1 MKRARLLVAAI
12 VATLLVATQIPSSPI
27 RFDPL
32 DAQTALAVDPAVTI
46 SLAGPTN
53 VAAGDVVQYTITV
66 HNNTASPQ
74 LGASVA
80 FNINGSANLLTGTQ
94 YIGSDAYNCVA
105 LAPGNVPTIAKCDPI
120 NLGPNQNISFH
131 FSVRVNSNVP
141 CGFAFDAII
150 DLNSTQ
156 PNPPTPATW
165 SNAVH
170 TVVGCNVDM
179 SAMKTGPATVGQ
191 NGLIIYSAWAINNGG
206 GTAHTIVATDPI
218 PAGLTFSPADS
229 SSSCTQQGNNIVCTA
244 STLTVADQKVGWNIA
259 FRVPANATCGA
270 QYNNTFSVQAAENDP
285 IPANNTQTTPVVTTV
300 SCQTS
305 NADLSVTKTGTP
317 TTVVRG
323 NNVTYTVNATNAGP
337 AAVNNV
343 VVRDTIPAGVTF
355 VPAASSNLCSQNGG
369 EIVCTNFSLASG
381 ETRPLTIVFNVPQIA
396 NCTDS
401 QIQNIVNIA
410 PAQAANVVDP
420 NANNNSNANNPTV
433 TNVQCGTV
441 VQQFTVTKT
450 DNRQTAAPGETLF
463 YTITI
468 INNLST
474 QATGVT
480 VTDTLNPALSFIAAS
495 DGGTAAGQIVT
506 WNNLTV
512 PANGQKTITL
522 NARIADATGNGTV
535 ISNTAVVNGSFTGS
549 DNTTVS
555 GNGTGQQFTVTKT
568 DNKLTAAPGETLA
581 YTIVITNTLNTQ
593 ATGVS
598 VVDVLNSNL
607 TFQSAS
613 DGGTANGQ
621 TVTWSNLTIGANS
634 SRTLVLYAVVNNNA
648 VNGTVIANTAT
659 VNSSFTGT
667 DTTTVS
673 TGNNGQQFTV
683 AKTDNKTT
691 AAPGETLTYTITIT
705 NLFNTQATNV
715 TVTDAVPAGV
725 TALAASDGGTAN
737 GQTITWSNIT
747 VPANGTKT
755 LTLVAS
761 VNNNVANGT
770 VLTNT
775 ATVNNAF
782 TATDITTV
790 STGNTGQQF
799 TVTKTDNQTTVT
811 PGQTY
816 SYTIIITNNFGTQA
830 TGVTV
835 TDALPSNISFVS
847 ASDGGTLNGSTVTWS
862 NLTVNANSTRT
873 LTLTVRVNDNAP
885 NGFVISNSAVVNGSF
900 TGTDTTTIGGGG
912 TGNLSITKTDG
923 RTTVGV
929 NETLTYTITL
939 TNSSSTSVSNVSIT
953 DTLPTGQLTFIS
965 ASDGGTLNGSIVT
978 WTGLFVGANSTRS
991 VTLQARTNSN
1001 LTNGTQIY
1009 NSATVST
1016 GGTAT
1021 DVSSVTNGGTG
1032 GTDTCTITIT
1042 DSPDPV
1048 QPGELLTYTIRIT
1061 NNTSNSTSNQTANFV
1076 LPSGVNY
1083 LSSSSGGDERNGLI
1097 TWNNQFLSSFETRV
1111 FTVTGRVSNSAD
1123 DGDTLR
1129 SSAYCGG
1136 SSDDESTRV
1145 RDDDDD
1151 NDDDRECDDGRDND
1165 GDGYRDYP
1173 SDPGCSSRN
1182 DDSEDSDDD
1191 DHNFAQCDDGRDND
1205 GDGYRDYP
1213 SDPDCSSR
1221 NDNSEF
1227 NDNNGGND
1235 QSNVSVQKTAD
1246 RTVATPGESI
1256 FYTITIR
1263 NTSQS
1268 PAQNLVVQDIYQPN
1282 QLTVSDL
1289 GSGVANAGSI
1299 RWTIPSLAPGEVRT
1313 FSYRATVNGGVP
1325 FGQAITNSVSVTA
1338 SNLNGTANA
1347 VTTIYTSQPLP
1358 QTGPGDFFSPLENTA
1373 AFLSPFRGGA
1383 SGGTPG
1389 IVWATVVLMGL
1400 AGGVG
1405 VGRKFFI

>member
-1 MKRARLLVAAI
+1 MKRIRLLVAAI
-12 VATLLVATQIPSSPI
+12 VATFLVATQIPSSPFL
-27 RFDPL
+27 FDPL
-32 DAQTALAVDPAVTI
+32 DAQPALAVDPAVTI

-53 VAAGDVVQYTITV
+53 VAASDVVQYTITV

-80 FNINGSANLLTGTQ
+80 FNINGSADLLTGTQ

-131 FSVRVNSNVP
+131 FSVRANSNVP

-150 DLNSTQ
+150 DLNSTA

-179 SAMKTGPATVGQ
+179 SAMKTGPASVGQ

-206 GTAHTIVATDPI
+206 GTAHNIVATDPI
-218 PAGLTFSPADS
+218 PAGLTFSSADS
-229 SSSCTQQGNNIVCTA
+229 SSSCSQQGNNIVCTA
-244 STLTVADQKVGWNIA
+244 ASLTVADMKVGWNIA
-259 FRVPANATCGA
+259 FRVPANATCGST
-270 QYNNTFSVQAAENDP
+270 YNNTLNVVATETDP
-285 IPANNTQTTPVVTTV
+285 VPANNTQTTPVVTTV
-300 SCQTS
+300 NCQAS
-305 NADLSVTKTGTP
+305 NADLSITKTGTP
-317 TTVVRG
+317 ATVTRG
-323 NNVTYTVNATNAGP
+323 NNVTYTINATNNGP
-337 AAVNNV
+337 SAVNNV
-343 VVRDTIPAGVTF
+343 VVRDTMPAGVTY
-355 VPAASSNLCSQNGG
+355 VPAASSSLCAQNGS

-381 ETRPLTIVFNVPQIA
+381 ETKPLTVVFNVPQIA
-396 NCTDS
+396 NCTNS

-410 PAQAANVVDP
+410 PAQSANVVDP

-433 TNVQCGTV
+433 TNVECGTV
-441 VQQFTVTKT
+441 AQQFTVTKT

-463 YTITI
+463 YVITIT
-468 INNLST
+468 NNLST
-474 QATGVT
+474 QATGVS
-480 VTDTLNPALSFIAAS
+480 VTDTLNPALTFLSAS

-512 PANGQKTITL
+512 PANSQKTITL
-522 NARIADATGNGTV
+522 NARIGDATGNGTV

-598 VVDVLNSNL
+598 VVDILNSNL

-613 DGGTANGQ
+613 DGGTANSQ

-634 SRTLVLYAVVNNNA
+634 SRTLVLYAVIKNNA
-648 VNGTVIANTAT
+648 VNGTVITNTAT
-659 VNSSFTGT
+659 VNGSFTGT
-667 DTTTVS
+667 DTTTVN
-673 TGNNGQQFTV
+673 TGNTGQQFTV
-683 AKTDNKTT
+683 AKTDN
-691 AAPGETLTYTITIT
+691 
-705 NLFNTQATNV
+705 Q
-715 TVTDAVPAGV
+715 
-725 TALAASDGGTAN
+725 
-737 GQTITWSNIT
+737 
-747 VPANGTKT
+747 
-755 LTLVAS
+755 
-761 VNNNVANGT
+761 
-770 VLTNT
+770 
-775 ATVNNAF
+775 
-782 TATDITTV
+782 TTV
-790 STGNTGQQF
+790 SA
-799 TVTKTDNQTTVT
+799 
-811 PGQTY
+811 GQTY
-816 SYTIIITNNFGTQA
+816 SYTITVTNNFSTQA

-835 TDALPSNISFVS
+835 TDALPSNVTYVS
-847 ASDGGTLNGSTVTWS
+847 ASDSGFLNGNTVTWN
-862 NLTVNANSTRT
+862 NLTVNANSQRI
-873 LTLTVRVNDNAP
+873 LTLNVRVNDNVSS
-885 NGFVISNSAVVNGSF
+885 GTVISNTAVVNGSF
-900 TGTDTTTIGGGG
+900 TGTDTTTVSGGG
-912 TGNLSITKTDG
+912 TGGNLSITKTDG
-923 RTTVGV
+923 RTTVV
-929 NETLTYTITL
+929 INETLTYTITL
-939 TNSSSTSVSNVSIT
+939 TNNSNNSVSNVSVT
-953 DTLPTGQLTFIS
+953 DTLPTSQLTFIS
-965 ASDGGTLNGSIVT
+965 ASDGGTFNGNIVT
-978 WTGLFVGANSTRS
+978 WSGLFVGANSTRS
-991 VTLQARTNSN
+991 VTLQARTNNN
-1001 LTNGTQIY
+1001 LSNGTQIY

-1016 GGTAT
+1016 GGTAI

-1032 GTDTCTITIT
+1032 GTDICAITIT

-1061 NNTSNSTSNQTANFV
+1061 NNTSNSTSNQTASFV

-1083 LSSSSGGDERNGLI
+1083 LSSSNSGDERNGLI

-1111 FTVTGRVSNSAD
+1111 FTVTGRVSNRAD

-1145 RDDDDD
+1145 RDDDDS
-1151 NDDDRECDDGRDND
+1151 NNHDRECDDGRDND

-1191 DHNFAQCDDGRDND
+1191 DAGFAQCNDGHDNDND
-1205 GDGYRDYP
+1205 GYIDYP
-1213 SDPDCSSR
+1213 TDPDCTSR
-1221 NDNSEF
+1221 NDGSEF
-1227 NDNNGGND
+1227 NSNNGGGND
-1235 QSNVSVQKTAD
+1235 RSNVSVQKTAD
-1246 RTVATPGESI
+1246 RTVANPGEPI

-1263 NTSQS
+1263 NTSQFT
-1268 PAQNLVVQDIYQPN
+1268 AQNLIVQDIYQPN

-1289 GSGVANAGSI
+1289 GSGVANGGNI

-1313 FSYRATVNGGVP
+1313 LSYRATVNGGVP
-1325 FGQAITNSVSVTA
+1325 FGQAITNSVNVTA

-1383 SGGTPG
+1383 SGGIPG
-1389 IVWATVVLMGL
+1389 IVWATVVLTGL

-1405 VGRKFFI
+1405 VGRKFLI